1 MLYPAQSCALLEVGG
16 VAYSTGF
23 LLLINVNLNRV
34 AQACVKITVIRE
46 RLRSKLGVSF
56 EVEYTTVYFF
66 FEINEILP
74 DLFEDID
81 AIQSGHR

>member
-1 MLYPAQSCALLEVGG
+1 MTYPAQSCALLEVGG

-23 LLLINVNLNRV
+23 LLLTNVNLNRV

-46 RLRSKLGVSF
+46 SLRSKLGVSF
-56 EVEYTTVYFF
+56 EVEYTTVHFF
-66 FEINEILP
+66 FEINEILQ
-74 DLFEDID
+74 DVFEAID